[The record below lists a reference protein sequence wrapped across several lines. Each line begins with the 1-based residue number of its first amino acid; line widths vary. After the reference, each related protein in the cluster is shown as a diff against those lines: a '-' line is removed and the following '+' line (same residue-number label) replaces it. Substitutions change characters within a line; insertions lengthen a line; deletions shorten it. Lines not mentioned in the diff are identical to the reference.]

1 MFNSKEKKTAH
12 MVQKLRFLVGHLFKK
27 PHHKLELIFRNSDG
41 LRDVG
46 FLALRFR
53 AALRGPRCGNGALSG
68 CSLTTGFFVVLV
80 EPLFVTL
87 VHKVCETMGKGIP
100 GSFLG
105 RFGSLDV
112 RERVTP

>member
-68 CSLTTGFFVVLV
+68 W
-80 EPLFVTL
+80 PLMKCLSGTANAAAR
-87 VHKVCETMGKGIP
+87 P
-100 GSFLG
+100 GSVLSA
-105 RFGSLDV
+105 GSSLFSFFMK
-112 RERVTP
+112 ENMANLLP